1 MSVRLRYKVSVAVS
15 STSAEENDLGNSK
28 FEIVDDT
35 PSEGGSWKTTVA
47 ALATDVID
55 LDNIASAKFLTLR
68 MAPKDPT
75 QTMLAIGVSLNG
87 GPALMVVPVGAAKEA
102 HFLISSAGIT
112 SLSLANTQVGAV
124 PVDVTIGV
132 AGD

>member
-1 MSVRLRYKVSVAVS
+1 MSVRLRYKVTAAVS
-15 STSAEENDLGNSK
+15 SSSAEENDLGNSK

-47 ALATDVID
+47 PATTDVID
-55 LDNIASAKFLTLR
+55 LDNIASAKFLSLR
-68 MAPKDPT
+68 FAPKDPT
-75 QTMLAIGVSLNG
+75 LTLTAVGVILNG
-87 GPALMVVPVGAAKEA
+87 GPALQVQPLGAAKEA

-112 SLSLANTQVGAV
+112 SLSLANTAVGAV
-124 PVDVTIGV
+124 AVDVTICV